1 MNCTKHCDVRVK
13 NDTFCTPCLI
23 DQRDEWKAKADEKLP
38 CGHHPSCLEEDQCR
52 KPEHRYCVQCRNG
65 ECNNDMEKVATRL
78 MKERD
83 AFKKRCEIMENVVIS
98 ARKVLHGYDGP
109 TVDVA
114 NAVSSHVEGLRLS
127 LSDFDKVEK
136 SK

>member
-1 MNCTKHCDVRVK
+1 MMGSIGYLK
-13 NDTFCTPCLI
+13 
-23 DQRDEWKAKADEKLP
+23 KLDD
-38 CGHHPSCLEEDQCR
+38 L
-52 KPEHRYCVQCRNG
+52 
-65 ECNNDMEKVATRL
+65 L
-78 MKERD
+78 WLD
-83 AFKKRCEIMENVVIS
+83 AGGCEIMENVAIS

-109 TVDVA
+109 TVDAA